1 MSGGERPGAGRPG
14 DLAAGDAAR
23 RASGGTSGAPVPGNA
38 AERASGGMPDAH
50 AVFPADVAPLRAD
63 DVRALTAA
71 AAAGGVVLFPA
82 EGVSGL
88 AADPRRRDAVRRTAT
103 LKGRD
108 PRKPS
113 AVMFWSL
120 DDALSAAADAGEA
133 VREAFRRLLPGPVGV
148 LVPNPGRRYAIA
160 TGDGDADAERVPR
173 LLEPVDAL
181 PVVQTSAN
189 PAGGP
194 DALTVADVPAAIR
207 DGCALVL
214 DRGPRP
220 GTAST
225 IVDLR
230 GLADARGTWRVVR
243 EGAVPRAV
251 VAAAL
256 DGLGSP
262 ED

>member
-1 MSGGERPGAGRPG
+1 MSDEPQAPG
-14 DLAAGDAAR
+14 
-23 RASGGTSGAPVPGNA
+23 
-38 AERASGGMPDAH
+38 
-50 AVFPADVAPLRAD
+50 DVAPLTAAD
-63 DVRALTAA
+63 VHALTAA

-82 EGVSGL
+82 EGVYGL
-88 AADPRRRDAVRRTAT
+88 AADPRRRDAVSRMAA

-108 PRKPS
+108 ARKPS

-120 DDALSAAADAGEA
+120 DDALSAAADAGEG

-148 LVPNPGRRYAIA
+148 LVPNPGRRYAVA
-160 TGDGDADAERVPR
+160 SGDGDALGIRVPR

-189 PAGGP
+189 PAGGR
-194 DALTVADVPAAIR
+194 DALTPGDVPTEIR

-230 GLADARGTWRVVR
+230 GLVGAQPTWRIVR
-243 EGAVPRAV
+243 RGAVDDASIE
-251 VAAAL
+251 AAL
-256 DGLGSP
+256 DGVGHRV
-262 ED
+262 D

>member
-1 MSGGERPGAGRPG
+1 MSDDPRGDVGE
-14 DLAAGDAAR
+14 
-23 RASGGTSGAPVPGNA
+23 APVPDGRTGTGA
-38 AERASGGMPDAH
+38 ASAP
-50 AVFPADVAPLRAD
+50 DVAPLSAD

-82 EGVSGL
+82 EGVYGL
-88 AADPRRRDAVRRTAT
+88 AADPRRRDAVGRMAA
-103 LKGRD
+103 LKARD

-133 VREAFRRLLPGPVGV
+133 VREAFRRLLPGPIGV

-160 TGDGDADAERVPR
+160 TGDGDALGIRVPR

-189 PAGGP
+189 LAGGP
-194 DALTVADVPAAIR
+194 DALTVADVPSAIR
-207 DGCALVL
+207 DGCALTL

-225 IVDLR
+225 VVDLR
-230 GLADARGTWRVVR
+230 GLADARGTWRIVR
-243 EGAVPRAV
+243 EGAVPRA
-251 VAAAL
+251 AIATAL
-256 DGLGSP
+256 DGLGAEAP
-262 ED
+262 